1 MVKTAKHRIA
11 FLERFR
17 LNEGNA
23 NFVFEGYYTS
33 TAEILHAILLS
44 IGFEVRN
51 HICLC
56 FYLRDVLGQDA
67 LLRAF
72 DDCRYKRNGL
82 VYYGE
87 EMDFAV
93 AEQAV
98 GAIRRLAGSLF
109 DLYEM
114 KHSSL

>member
-1 MVKTAKHRIA
+1 MKTAKHRIA
-11 FLERFR
+11 FLQRFR
-17 LNEGNA
+17 LNDGSA
-23 NFVFEGYYTS
+23 KFVFEGYYAS
-33 TAEILHAILLS
+33 TAGILHTILLS
-44 IGFEVRN
+44 IGFEAQN
-51 HICLC
+51 PICLG

-67 LLRAF
+67 LFRAF

-87 EMDFAV
+87 EMESAV